1 MKETKKL
8 FVIDNSVDQRP
19 LIEVEVEYTNDGACI
34 LDTHGYVV
42 RGAWRDPEV
51 AKKVW
56 DNPQKY
62 IGDSQTL
69 TLIKED

>member
-8 FVIDNSVDQRP
+8 FVIHEGHKM
-19 LIEVEVEYTNDGACI
+19 EVVVEYTDDGACI

-51 AKKVW
+51 ARKVW
-56 DNPQKY
+56 ENPQDY
-62 IGDSQTL
+62 I
-69 TLIKED
+69 

>member
-8 FVIDNSVDQRP
+8 FVIHEGHKM
-19 LIEVEVEYTNDGACI
+19 EVVVEHTNGCTCI

-56 DNPQKY
+56 ENPQDY
-62 IGDSQTL
+62 V
-69 TLIKED
+69 